1 MYNNDLRLVE
11 FFSFLA
17 HCVQCSLD
25 HIYDQ
30 GALEDMRVCSLEN
43 FCSNFS
49 KQTLYFEHA
58 LQQITYLKEQSFY
71 CTVLYFNGKDI
82 FR

>member
-25 HIYDQ
+25 LTDDHE
-30 GALEDMRVCSLEN
+30 ALVMRVQSLEN